1 MTEEFAMTALSLA
14 GHDKG
19 QIYVIIEANA
29 EYVYLA
35 DGKYKTIAVPK
46 RKNRKHIQINHDADQ
61 ILIEKKNAGTL
72 ADSDIRRVV
81 KKWRLEHVK
90 SRCCRN

>member
-1 MTEEFAMTALSLA
+1 MTEDFAKIAMSLA

-19 QIYVIIEANA
+19 QTYIIIDGNS

-35 DGKYKTIAVPK
+35 DGRLKTLATPK
-46 RKNRKHIQINHDADQ
+46 RKNRKHIQIDQRADQ
-61 ILIEKKNAGTL
+61 SIIDKYNAGIL
-72 ADSDIRRVV
+72 NDSDIRSVV

-90 SRCCRN
+90 SRCC